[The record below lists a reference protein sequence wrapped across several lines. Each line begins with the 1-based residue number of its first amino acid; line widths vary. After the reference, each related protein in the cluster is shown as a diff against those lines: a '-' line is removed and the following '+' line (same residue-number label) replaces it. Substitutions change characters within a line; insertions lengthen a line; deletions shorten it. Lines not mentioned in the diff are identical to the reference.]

1 MNTENSPYIFVKKI
15 VIHGLNTSYEATFED
30 GINLIWGD
38 MDCGKSSI
46 LNLIDYCLGG
56 SNDTL
61 TYGEILAKGRIAY
74 LEVDL
79 NGNVITFERPILDSS
94 APVKAYRVPYT
105 SILTTF
111 PMLLSADSQKSLP
124 DGWISDFILD
134 ALGIPKVSI
143 KESRYRDDANSDR
156 LSFRD
161 LMKLMYLKQT
171 KVGADSLLN
180 FGNPTVFNKNIEVQ
194 KFVYN
199 IHDDKLALLNKE
211 LQMET
216 QALHHLQA
224 SEASIS
230 KFLCD
235 VNITPDAQS
244 DSDNLITSKELVLSE
259 LEESAK
265 KLKAD
270 YEFSSTVS
278 LEMAREI
285 VQMRSSLSHLKSERL
300 DIEKQHKNFSNL
312 KNTYQS
318 DLESLNIS
326 KLTRANISNHDII
339 DATLPCPLCSNEIS
353 LVSPQ
358 LTDSDIEAE
367 IKSIK
372 NRLAGVLVALESM
385 WSKKLELLNKETE
398 ISKKLSSLTV
408 DFDKFNIENISALLS
423 SIEALERTKVEVEV
437 SIASAKRDLAINNKY
452 SDISKGIQ
460 DKLSVIFA
468 LKRNIKSVEDGLLG
482 LDDVVSSLS
491 RIFKK
496 YISNSGLQNIHD
508 VYVNDKFIPH
518 FRGISYYNTPSG
530 GVRTITS
537 IGGFVSRME
546 YLLSTAGNLPTFLMI
561 DTPGQNIGR
570 RGRKD
575 DDSALSDPVLY
586 DNIFKQFLG
595 LVNKAR
601 LEKRPFQIIIVDNDL
616 PPVLEDGGDY
626 HLVKRFSKNGGEFE
640 KGLINDYE

>member
-1 MNTENSPYIFVKKI
+1 MNTDISPYIFVKKI
-15 VIHGLNTSYEATFED
+15 VIHGVNSSYEAKFED

-61 TYGEILAKGRIAY
+61 SYGEILAKGRVAY

-79 NGNVITFERPILDSS
+79 NGNVITFERPISDSS
-94 APVKAYRVPYT
+94 APVKAYRVAY
-105 SILTTF
+105 SLILTTY

-143 KESRYRDDANSDR
+143 KESRYRDEANSDR

-180 FGNPTVFNKNIEVQ
+180 YGNPTVFNKNIEVQ

-216 QALHHLQA
+216 QALNHLQA
-224 SEASIS
+224 SEAAIS
-230 KFLCD
+230 KFLND
-235 VNITPDAQS
+235 INIIPKGQN
-244 DSDNLITSKELVLSE
+244 DSDEIITSKEISLNE
-259 LEESAK
+259 LEESAE

-270 YEFSSTVS
+270 YEFSSAVS
-278 LEMAREI
+278 LEMASEI
-285 VQMRSSLSHLKSERL
+285 VQMRSSISHLKSERL
-300 DIEKQHKNFSNL
+300 EIEKQHKNFSKL
-312 KNTYQS
+312 KNTYHS

-326 KLTRANISNHDII
+326 KVTRKSILNRNILDT
-339 DATLPCPLCSNEIS
+339 TLLCPLCSSEIS
-353 LVSPQ
+353 LASPH

-372 NRLAGVLVALESM
+372 NRLAGVQVALESI
-385 WSKKLELLNKETE
+385 WSKKIDFLDKETE
-398 ISKKLSSLTV
+398 ISKRLSTFTI

-423 SIEALERTKVEVEV
+423 SIEALERAKVEVKV

-452 SDISKGIQ
+452 SDISKGID
-460 DKLSVIFA
+460 DKSSVIFA
-468 LKRNIKSVEDGLLG
+468 LKRNIKSVEDGLTG
-482 LDDVVSSLS
+482 LDSVVCSLS
-491 RIFKK
+491 GIFKK
-496 YISNSGLQNIHD
+496 YISNSGLQNVHG
-508 VYVNDKFIPH
+508 VYVNNKFIPH
-518 FRGISYYNTPSG
+518 FRDISYYNTTSG

-546 YLLSTAGNLPTFLMI
+546 YLLSTAGNLPTFLMV

-575 DDSALSDPVLY
+575 DDSDLSDPVLY
-586 DNIFKQFLG
+586 NNIFKQFLG
-595 LVNKAR
+595 LVSKAR
-601 LEKRPFQIIIVDNDL
+601 AENRIFQIIVVDNDL

-640 KGLINDYE
+640 KGLINDY

>member
-15 VIHGLNTSYEATFED
+15 VIHGVDTSYEATFEN

-61 TYGEILAKGRIAY
+61 TYGEILAKGRTAY

-79 NGNVITFERPILDSS
+79 NGNVITFERPILDSL
-94 APVKAYRVPYT
+94 APVKAYRVPY
-105 SILTTF
+105 SLILTTY

-143 KESRYRDDANSDR
+143 KESRYRDEANSDR

-180 FGNPTVFNKNIEVQ
+180 YGNPIVFNKNIEVQ

-199 IHDDKLALLNKE
+199 IHDDKLASLNKE

-216 QALHHLQA
+216 QALHLLQA
-224 SEASIS
+224 SETAIS

-235 VNITPDAQS
+235 VNITTKAQN
-244 DSDNLITSKELVLSE
+244 DSDDLITSKELALSE
-259 LEESAK
+259 LEENAE

-270 YEFSSTVS
+270 YEFSSAVS

-285 VQMRSSLSHLKSERL
+285 VQMRSSVSHLKSERL
-300 DIEKQHKNFSNL
+300 ELEKQHNNFSKL

-326 KLTRANISNHDII
+326 KLTRVSISNRNII
-339 DATLPCPLCSNEIS
+339 DTTLPCPLCSSEIS
-353 LVSPQ
+353 LAAPQ
-358 LTDSDIEAE
+358 LTDSDLEAE

-372 NRLAGVLVALESM
+372 NRLAGVLVALENI
-385 WSKKLELLNKETE
+385 WAKKINLLEQETD

-423 SIEALERTKVEVEV
+423 SIEALERAKVEIKV

-460 DKLSVIFA
+460 DKNSVIFA
-468 LKRNIKSVEDGLLG
+468 LKRNIKSVEDGLTG

-491 RIFKK
+491 GIFRK
-496 YISNSGLQNIHD
+496 YISNSGLQNVHD
-508 VYVNDKFIPH
+508 VYVNKKFIPH
-518 FRGISYYNTPSG
+518 FRDISYYNTTSG
-530 GVRTITS
+530 GVRTIMS

-546 YLLSTAGNLPTFLMI
+546 YLLSTAGNLPTFLMV

-586 DNIFKQFLG
+586 NNIFKQFLW

-601 LEKRPFQIIIVDNDL
+601 AENRLFQIIVVDNDL
-616 PPVLEDGGDY
+616 PPVLEEGGDY

>member
-15 VIHGLNTSYEATFED
+15 IIHGLDTSYEAKFED

-61 TYGEILAKGRIAY
+61 TYGEILAKGRVAY

-94 APVKAYRVPYT
+94 APAKAYRVPYS
-105 SILTTF
+105 SISTTY
-111 PMLLSADSQKSLP
+111 PVILSVDSKKSLP

-143 KESRYRDDANSDR
+143 KESRYRDDADSDR

-171 KVGADSLLN
+171 KIGADSLLN
-180 FGNPTVFNKNIEVQ
+180 YGNPAVFNKNIEVQ
-194 KFVYN
+194 KFIYN
-199 IHDDKLALLNKE
+199 IHDDKLALLNRE
-211 LQMET
+211 LQLET
-216 QALHHLQA
+216 QVLNHLQA
-224 SEASIS
+224 SEVSIS
-230 KFLCD
+230 KFLRD
-235 VNITPDAQS
+235 VNIAAKDVE
-244 DSDNLITSKELVLSE
+244 DNDEFITSKELFLTE
-259 LEESAK
+259 LEDNSK
-265 KLKAD
+265 KLKSD
-270 YEFSSTVS
+270 YEFSSAVS
-278 LEMAREI
+278 LEMAHKI
-285 VQMRSSLSHLKSERL
+285 IQMRSDLSQVKSERL
-300 DIEKQHKNFSNL
+300 NTEKQHKNFSDL

-326 KLTRANISNHDII
+326 KLTRSSISNRSII
-339 DATLPCPLCSNEIS
+339 DATLPCPLCSSEIS
-353 LVSPQ
+353 LASPK

-372 NRLAGVLVALESM
+372 NRLAGAHVALESL
-385 WSKKLELLNKETE
+385 WSKKIELLDEETE
-398 ISKKLSSLTV
+398 TSNKLGSLTI

-423 SIEALERTKVEVEV
+423 SIEALERSKVEIKV
-437 SIASAKRDLAINNKY
+437 SIAAAKRDLAINNKY
-452 SDISKGIQ
+452 SDISKSIH
-460 DKLSVIFA
+460 DKNSVIFA
-468 LKRNIKSVEDGLLG
+468 LKRNIKSVEDGLTG
-482 LDDVVSSLS
+482 LDDVVKSLS
-491 RIFKK
+491 KIFKK
-496 YISNSGLQNIHD
+496 YIENSGLQNIHD
-508 VYVNDKFIPH
+508 IYVNDKFIPH
-518 FRGISYYNTPSG
+518 FRGISYYNTTSG

-546 YLLSTAGNLPTFLMI
+546 YLLSTAGNLPTFLMV

-586 DNIFKQFLG
+586 NNIFKQFLG
-595 LVNKAR
+595 LVSKAR
-601 LEKRPFQIIIVDNDL
+601 SDNRRFQIIVVDNDL

-640 KGLINDYE
+640 KGLINDY

>member
-1 MNTENSPYIFVKKI
+1 MNPENSPYIFIHKI
-15 VIHGLNTSYEATFED
+15 VIHGLDTSYEAKFKD

-61 TYGEILAKGRIAY
+61 TYGEILAKGRVVY

-79 NGNVITFERPILDSS
+79 NGNVITLERPLLDSS
-94 APVKAYRVPYT
+94 APVKAYRVPYS
-105 SILTTF
+105 SILTTY
-111 PMLLSADSQKSLP
+111 PALLSADSTKSLP

-143 KESRYRDDANSDR
+143 KESRYRDDADSDR

-180 FGNPTVFNKNIEVQ
+180 YGNPTVFNKNIEIQ
-194 KFVYN
+194 KFIYN
-199 IHDDKLALLNKE
+199 IHDDKLAALNKE
-211 LQMET
+211 LQLEAQELRRLQDSET
-216 QALHHLQA
+216 
-224 SEASIS
+224 SIS
-230 KFLCD
+230 KFLRD
-235 VNITPDAQS
+235 VNITTNNPDKS
-244 DSDNLITSKELVLSE
+244 EDSITSNELTLSE
-259 LEESAK
+259 LEENSAK
-265 KLKAD
+265 LKSD
-270 YEFSSTVS
+270 YEFSSAIS

-285 VQMRSSLSHLKSERL
+285 VQMRSGLAHVKSERL
-300 DIEKQHKNFSNL
+300 ETEKQHKNFANL

-318 DLESLNIS
+318 DLESLNLS
-326 KLTRANISNHDII
+326 KLTRTSISNRDII
-339 DATLPCPLCSNEIS
+339 NSTLPCPLCSSEIS
-353 LVSPQ
+353 LASPQ
-358 LTDSDIEAE
+358 IADSDIDAE

-372 NRLAGVLVALESM
+372 NRLSGAQAALEKF
-385 WSKKLELLNKETE
+385 WSKKLELLDEENS
-398 ISKKLSSLTV
+398 ISRKLSTLTV
-408 DFDKFNIENISALLS
+408 DFDRFNIENISALLA
-423 SIEALERTKVEVEV
+423 SIEALERAKVDIQV

-452 SDISKGIQ
+452 SDISKRIQ
-460 DKLSVIFA
+460 DKNSVIYA
-468 LKRNIKSVEDGLLG
+468 LKRNIKSIEEGLTG
-482 LDDVVSSLS
+482 LADVVTELS
-491 RIFKK
+491 GIFRK
-496 YISNSGLQNIHD
+496 YIINSGLQNTHGT
-508 VYVNDKFIPH
+508 YVDERFIPH
-518 FRGISYYNTPSG
+518 FRGISYYNTTSG

-575 DDSALSDPVLY
+575 DDSTLSDPALY
-586 DNIFKQFLG
+586 NNIFKQL
-595 LVNKAR
+595 LNLASSAQADNRK
-601 LEKRPFQIIIVDNDL
+601 FQIIVVDNDL
-616 PPVLEDGGDY
+616 PPILEEGGNY

-640 KGLINDYE
+640 KGLINDY

>member
-1 MNTENSPYIFVKKI
+1 MNMERSPYIFVKKI
-15 VIHGLNTSYEATFED
+15 VIHGVDTFYEAKFEN

-61 TYGEILAKGRIAY
+61 TYGEILAKGRTAY
-74 LEVDL
+74 LEIDL
-79 NGNVITFERPILDSS
+79 NGNVITFERPISDSS
-94 APVKAYRVPYT
+94 APVKAYRVPYS
-105 SILTTF
+105 SILMTY

-143 KESRYRDDANSDR
+143 KESRYRDEANSDR

-180 FGNPTVFNKNIEVQ
+180 YGNPIVFNKNIEVQ

-211 LQMET
+211 LQIES
-216 QALHHLQA
+216 QALYQLQA
-224 SEASIS
+224 SEATIS
-230 KFLCD
+230 KFLLD
-235 VNITPDAQS
+235 VNIRLKGQG
-244 DSDNLITSKELVLSE
+244 DSDEFITSKELALSE
-259 LEESAK
+259 LEENAE

-270 YEFSSTVS
+270 YEFSSAVS

-285 VQMRSSLSHLKSERL
+285 VEMRSNLAHLKSERF
-300 DIEKQHKNFSNL
+300 DNEKQQNNFSKL
-312 KNTYQS
+312 KNTYHS

-326 KLTRANISNHDII
+326 KLTRASISNREII
-339 DATLPCPLCSNEIS
+339 NNTLPCPLCSSEIS
-353 LVSPQ
+353 LASPQ
-358 LTDSDIEAE
+358 LADSDIEAE
-367 IKSIK
+367 IKSVK
-372 NRLAGVLVALESM
+372 NRLAGVDVALESI
-385 WSKKLELLNKETE
+385 WSKKIELLDKEAKISNKLGT
-398 ISKKLSSLTV
+398 LTV
-408 DFDKFNIENISALLS
+408 DFDRFNIDNISALLS
-423 SIEALERTKVEVEV
+423 SIEALERAKVEVKV

-460 DKLSVIFA
+460 DKNSVIFA
-468 LKRNIKSVEDGLLG
+468 IKRNIKSVEEGLTG
-482 LDDVVSSLS
+482 LDEVVSSVS
-491 RIFKK
+491 KIFRK
-496 YISNSGLQNIHD
+496 YMSNSGLQNVHD
-508 VYVNDKFIPH
+508 VYVDNKFIPH
-518 FRGISYYNTPSG
+518 FRNISYYNTTSG

-537 IGGFVSRME
+537 IGGFISRME
-546 YLLSTAGNLPTFLMI
+546 YLLSTAGNLPTFLMV

-586 DNIFKQFLG
+586 NNIFKQFLG

-601 LEKRPFQIIIVDNDL
+601 AENRIFQIIVVDNDL
-616 PPVLEDGGDY
+616 PPILEEGGDY

-640 KGLINDYE
+640 KGLINDID

>member
-1 MNTENSPYIFVKKI
+1 MNTENSPYIFVMKI
-15 VIHGLNTSYEATFED
+15 VIQGLDTSYEATFKD

-61 TYGEILAKGRIAY
+61 TYGEILAKGRTAF

-79 NGNVITFERPILDSS
+79 NGNIITFERPILDSS
-94 APVKAYRVPYT
+94 APVKAYRVPYS
-105 SILTTF
+105 SILTTY
-111 PMLLSADSQKSLP
+111 PMLLSVDSKKSLP

-180 FGNPTVFNKNIEVQ
+180 YGNHAVFNKNIEIQ

-199 IHDDKLALLNKE
+199 IHDDKLAQLNKD
-211 LQMET
+211 LQIET
-216 QALHHLQA
+216 QALNLLQA
-224 SEASIS
+224 SETSIS
-230 KFLCD
+230 KFLRD
-235 VNITPDAQS
+235 VNITTTEL
-244 DSDNLITSKELVLSE
+244 DSIDDLITSKELALSE
-259 LEESAK
+259 LEESSE

-270 YEFSSTVS
+270 YEFSSAIS

-285 VQMRSSLSHLKSERL
+285 VEMRSRLPQLRSEL
-300 DIEKQHKNFSNL
+300 LEKEKQHKNFADL

-318 DLESLNIS
+318 DLESLNVS
-326 KLTRANISNHDII
+326 KLIRTSIHNRNII
-339 DATLPCPLCSNEIS
+339 DTTLPCPLCSSEIS
-353 LVSPQ
+353 LASPQ
-358 LTDSDIEAE
+358 LADSDIEAE

-372 NRLAGVLVALESM
+372 NRLAGAQVALESI
-385 WSKKLELLNKETE
+385 WSEKLELQAEETE
-398 ISKKLSSLTV
+398 ISKRLSKLTV

-423 SIEALERTKVEVEV
+423 SIEALERAKVEVKV
-437 SIASAKRDLAINNKY
+437 SIDSAKRDLAINNKY
-452 SDISKGIQ
+452 SDISKRIH
-460 DKLSVIFA
+460 DKNAVISSIR
-468 LKRNIKSVEDGLLG
+468 RNIKSVEGGLTG
-482 LDDVVSSLS
+482 LNDVVTSLS
-491 RIFKK
+491 GIFKK
-496 YISNSGLQNIHD
+496 YISNSGLQNVHN
-508 VYVNDKFIPH
+508 VYVNDKFIPY
-518 FRGISYYNTPSG
+518 FRNISYYSTTSG

-586 DNIFKQFLG
+586 NNIFKQFLG
-595 LVNKAR
+595 LVSKAR
-601 LEKRPFQIIIVDNDL
+601 AGNKHFQIIIVDNDL
-616 PPVLEDGGDY
+616 PPVLEEGGDF
-626 HLVKRFSKNGGEFE
+626 HLVKRFSKNGGGFE
-640 KGLINDYE
+640 KGLINDC

>member
-1 MNTENSPYIFVKKI
+1 MSTENSPYIFVMKI
-15 VIHGLNTSYEATFED
+15 VIHGLNTSYEAKFKD

-61 TYGEILAKGRIAY
+61 TYGEILAKGRTAY

-94 APVKAYRVPYT
+94 APVKAYRVPYS
-105 SILTTF
+105 SILMTY
-111 PMLLSADSQKSLP
+111 PMLLSVDSKKSLP

-171 KVGADSLLN
+171 KIGADSLLN
-180 FGNPTVFNKNIEVQ
+180 YGNHAVFNKNIEVQ

-199 IHDDKLALLNKE
+199 IHDDKLAMLNKE

-216 QALHHLQA
+216 QALHLLQA
-224 SEASIS
+224 SETSIS
-230 KFLCD
+230 KFLRD
-235 VNITPDAQS
+235 VNITTTELGVS
-244 DSDNLITSKELVLSE
+244 DDLITSKELALSE
-259 LEESAK
+259 LEKSSG

-270 YEFSSTVS
+270 YEFSSAIS

-285 VQMRSSLSHLKSERL
+285 VKMRSRLPHLKSERL
-300 DIEKQHKNFSNL
+300 ETEKQHKNFANL

-326 KLTRANISNHDII
+326 KLTRSSISNRNII
-339 DATLPCPLCSNEIS
+339 NTTLPCPLCSSEIS
-353 LVSPQ
+353 LASPQ
-358 LTDSDIEAE
+358 LADSDIEAE

-372 NRLAGVLVALESM
+372 NRLAGAQVALESI
-385 WSKKLELLNKETE
+385 WSKKLELQDEETE
-398 ISKKLSSLTV
+398 ISKRLGTLTV
-408 DFDKFNIENISALLS
+408 EFDKFNIENISALLS
-423 SIEALERTKVEVEV
+423 SIEALERAKVEVKV

-452 SDISKGIQ
+452 SDISKGIH
-460 DKLSVIFA
+460 DKNSVIFS
-468 LKRNIKSVEDGLLG
+468 LKRNIKSVEDGLTG
-482 LDDVVSSLS
+482 LNDVVTRLS
-491 RIFKK
+491 GIFKK
-496 YISNSGLQNIHD
+496 YISNSGLQNVHG

-518 FRGISYYNTPSG
+518 FRDISYYNTTSG

-546 YLLSTAGNLPTFLMI
+546 YLLSTAGNLPTFLMV

-586 DNIFKQFLG
+586 NNIFKQFLG
-595 LVNKAR
+595 LVSKAR
-601 LEKRPFQIIIVDNDL
+601 ADNRRFQVIVVDNDL
-616 PPVLEDGGDY
+616 PPVLEEGGDY

>member
-1 MNTENSPYIFVKKI
+1 MNTERSPYIFVKRL
-15 VIHGLNTSYEATFED
+15 VIYGLDTSYEATFKD

-56 SNDTL
+56 NNDNL
-61 TYGEILAKGRIAY
+61 TYGEISAKGRIAY

-79 NGNVITFERPILDSS
+79 NSNIITFERPILDSS
-94 APVKAYRVPYT
+94 APVKAYRVPY
-105 SILTTF
+105 SLIQTTY
-111 PMLLSADSQKSLP
+111 PMLLSANSQKSLP

-180 FGNPTVFNKNIEVQ
+180 YGNPIVFNKNIEVQ
-194 KFVYN
+194 KFIYN

-216 QALHHLQA
+216 QALHRLQA
-224 SEASIS
+224 SETTIS
-230 KFLCD
+230 KFLSD
-235 VNITPDAQS
+235 VNITTKGQS
-244 DSDNLITSKELVLSE
+244 YSDDFITSKELTLNE
-259 LEESAK
+259 LEESAE

-270 YEFSSTVS
+270 YDFSSAVS
-278 LEMAREI
+278 LEIAREI
-285 VQMRSSLSHLKSERL
+285 VQMRSSLSNLKSERL
-300 DIEKQHKNFSNL
+300 EIEKQHKNFSNL

-318 DLESLNIS
+318 DLESLNMS
-326 KLTRANISNHDII
+326 KHTRASISNRNII
-339 DATLPCPLCSNEIS
+339 GTTLPCPLCSSEIS
-353 LVSPQ
+353 LASPQ
-358 LTDSDIEAE
+358 LADSDIEME

-372 NRLAGVLVALESM
+372 NRLAGTQMALESI
-385 WSKKLELLNKETE
+385 WSKKLELLNEETE
-398 ISKKLSSLTV
+398 VSKRLRTLTV
-408 DFDKFNIENISALLS
+408 DFDKFSIENISALLS
-423 SIEALERTKVEVEV
+423 SIEALERTKVEVKV

-452 SDISKGIQ
+452 SDISKGI
-460 DKLSVIFA
+460 DDRNSVILA
-468 LKRNIKSVEDGLLG
+468 LKRNIKSVEDGLTG
-482 LDDVVSSLS
+482 LDGVVSSLS
-491 RIFKK
+491 GIFKK
-496 YISNSGLQNIHD
+496 YISNSGLQNVHD

-518 FRGISYYNTPSG
+518 FRDISYYNTTSG

-546 YLLSTAGNLPTFLMI
+546 YLLSTAGNLPTFMMV

-586 DNIFKQFLG
+586 NNIFKQFLG
-595 LVNKAR
+595 LVGKAR
-601 LEKRPFQIIIVDNDL
+601 TENRYFQIIVVDNDL
-616 PPVLEDGGDY
+616 PPVLEEGGDY

-640 KGLINDYE
+640 KGLINDY

>member
-1 MNTENSPYIFVKKI
+1 MNTERSPYIFVKK
-15 VIHGLNTSYEATFED
+15 VIIQGLENSYEAKFED

-61 TYGEILAKGRIAY
+61 TYGEILAKGRSAY
-74 LEVDL
+74 LEIDL
-79 NGNVITFERPILDSS
+79 NGNIITFERSISDSS
-94 APVKAYRVPYT
+94 APIKAYRVSY
-105 SILTTF
+105 SLILTTY

-124 DGWISDFILD
+124 DGWVSDFILD

-180 FGNPTVFNKNIEVQ
+180 HGNPAVFNKNVEVQ

-199 IHDDKLALLNKE
+199 IHDDKLAHLHRE

-216 QALHHLQA
+216 QELRALEA
-224 SEASIS
+224 SEAAIS
-230 KFLCD
+230 KFLCS
-235 VNITPDAQS
+235 VNIAASGGEYS
-244 DSDNLITSKELVLSE
+244 DEFISSKELILSE

-265 KLKAD
+265 KLKED
-270 YEFSSTVS
+270 YEFSSSVS
-278 LEMAREI
+278 LEMAHEI
-285 VQMRSSLSHLKSERL
+285 VQMRSNLSRLKCERIE
-300 DIEKQHKNFSNL
+300 IEKQHKNFSNL
-312 KNTYQS
+312 KNTYQI
-318 DLESLNIS
+318 DIESLNIS
-326 KLTRANISNHDII
+326 KLTRASISNINII
-339 DATLPCPLCSNEIS
+339 DSTLPCPLCSSEIS
-353 LVSPQ
+353 LTSP
-358 LTDSDIEAE
+358 LLSDSDIEAE

-372 NRLAGVLVALESM
+372 NRLSGVQVALESI
-385 WSKKLELLNKETE
+385 WKEKLKNQEEETE
-398 ISKKLSSLTV
+398 ISKKLASLTV
-408 DFDKFNIENISALLS
+408 EFDKFNIENISALLS
-423 SIEALERTKVEVEV
+423 SIEALERAKVEVKV
-437 SIASAKRDLAINNKY
+437 SIDSAKRNLAINNRY
-452 SDISKGIQ
+452 SDISKEIN
-460 DKLSVIFA
+460 DKNSVIFA
-468 LKRNIKSVEDGLLG
+468 LKRNIKSVEDGLTG
-482 LDDVVSSLS
+482 ISDVVSRLSL
-491 RIFKK
+491 IFRK
-496 YISNSGLQNIHD
+496 YILMSGLQKVHD
-508 VYVNDKFIPH
+508 VYVNDKFIPY
-518 FRGISYYNTPSG
+518 FRDISYYNTTSG

-586 DNIFKQFLG
+586 DNIFKQFLN

-601 LEKRPFQIIIVDNDL
+601 AEERPFQIIIVDNDL
-616 PPVLEDGGDY
+616 PPVLEEGGDF
-626 HLVKRFSKNGGEFE
+626 HLVKRFSKNGGGFE
-640 KGLINDYE
+640 KGLINDY

>member
-1 MNTENSPYIFVKKI
+1 MNTDISPYIFVKRI
-15 VIHGLNTSYEATFED
+15 VIHGVNTSYEAKFED

-61 TYGEILAKGRIAY
+61 SYGEILAKGRVAY

-79 NGNVITFERPILDSS
+79 NGNVITFERPISDSS
-94 APVKAYRVPYT
+94 APVKAYRVAY
-105 SILTTF
+105 SLILTTY

-143 KESRYRDDANSDR
+143 KESRYRDEANSDR

-180 FGNPTVFNKNIEVQ
+180 HGNPTVFNKNIEVQ

-199 IHDDKLALLNKE
+199 IHDDKLAILNKE

-216 QALHHLQA
+216 QALNHLQA
-224 SEASIS
+224 SEAAIS
-230 KFLCD
+230 KFLND
-235 VNITPDAQS
+235 INIIPKGQN
-244 DSDNLITSKELVLSE
+244 DSDEIIISKEIALNE
-259 LEESAK
+259 LEESAE

-270 YEFSSTVS
+270 YEFSSAVS
-278 LEMAREI
+278 LEMASEI
-285 VQMRSSLSHLKSERL
+285 VQMRSSISHLKSERL
-300 DIEKQHKNFSNL
+300 EIEKQHKNFSKL
-312 KNTYQS
+312 KNTYHS

-326 KLTRANISNHDII
+326 KVTRKSILNRNILDT
-339 DATLPCPLCSNEIS
+339 TLLCPLCSSEIS
-353 LVSPQ
+353 LASPH

-372 NRLAGVLVALESM
+372 NRLAGVQVALESI
-385 WSKKLELLNKETE
+385 WSKKIEFLDKETE
-398 ISKKLSSLTV
+398 ISKRLSTFTI

-423 SIEALERTKVEVEV
+423 SIEALERAKVEVKV

-452 SDISKGIQ
+452 SDISKGI
-460 DKLSVIFA
+460 DNKISVISA
-468 LKRNIKSVEDGLLG
+468 LKRNIKSVEDGLTG
-482 LDDVVSSLS
+482 LDSVVSSLS
-491 RIFKK
+491 GIFKN
-496 YISNSGLQNIHD
+496 YISNSGLQNVHG
-508 VYVNDKFIPH
+508 VYVNNKFIPH
-518 FRGISYYNTPSG
+518 FRDISYYNTTSG

-546 YLLSTAGNLPTFLMI
+546 YLLSTAGNLPTFLMV

-586 DNIFKQFLG
+586 NNIFKQFLG
-595 LVNKAR
+595 LVSKAR
-601 LEKRPFQIIIVDNDL
+601 AENRIFQIIVVDNDL

-640 KGLINDYE
+640 KGLINDY